1 MMKFFLTNN
10 FFIHGVILVAG
21 IIAAYLYLPMIALW
35 FLGYSFYGTYKLW
48 QKLFTHYKNKIVL
61 FAGGLVLAA
70 TALIAAQFSGAL
82 FLGLSFVYHRDIKP
96 RLITEVSPG
105 GKNTAILSRQDNNN
119 CYTVKMDEQIF
130 YTKASIY
137 HNTKWEWQGND
148 CFILKS
154 SDVGDIEFRIENG
167 VWKASPESLLRKK
180 QFEPDIKCHSDHA
193 E

>member
-1 MMKFFLTNN
+1 MKFFLTNN
-10 FFIHGVILVAG
+10 FFIHGVIIVAG

-35 FLGYSFYGTYKLW
+35 FLGYSFYGMYKLW

-82 FLGLSFVYHRDIKP
+82 FLGLGFVYYHDINP
-96 RLITEVSPG
+96 QSITEVSPD
-105 GKNTAILSRQDNNN
+105 GKITAVLSPKGNNK
-119 CYTVKMDEQIF
+119 CFTVEIAGQTF

-137 HNTKWEWQGND
+137 HNTKGEWQGND

-154 SDVGDIEFRIENG
+154 SDVGDIEFRKENSI
-167 VWKASPESLLRKK
+167 WKASPESLIRNK
-180 QFEPDIKCHSDHA
+180 ED
-193 E
+193 

>member
-1 MMKFFLTNN
+1 MMKFFLTNI

-82 FLGLSFVYHRDIKP
+82 FLGLSFVYYHDINP
-96 RLITEVSPG
+96 RLITEVSPDE
-105 GKNTAILSRQDNNN
+105 KNTAILSRQDNNN
-119 CYTVKMDEQIF
+119 CYTVKIVEQIF

-137 HNTKWEWQGND
+137 HNTKWECLGND

-154 SDVGDIEFRIENG
+154 SCVGDIEFRIENG
-167 VWKASPESLLRKK
+167 IWKASPESLIRKN
-180 QFEPDIKCHSDHA
+180 E

>member
-1 MMKFFLTNN
+1 MKKKIFLKNN
-10 FFIHGVILVAG
+10 VFIHGGIIFAG
-21 IIAAYLYLPMIALW
+21 IIVAWIYLPAIAIW

-70 TALIAAQFSGAL
+70 TALIAAQFSGGL

-119 CYTVKMDEQIF
+119 CYTVKIDEQIF

-137 HNTKWEWQGND
+137 HNTKWEWKGND
-148 CFILKS
+148 LFILKS

-167 VWKASPESLLRKK
+167 IWKATPESLIRKTSK
-180 QFEPDIKCHSDHA
+180 N
-193 E
+193 

>member
-21 IIAAYLYLPMIALW
+21 IIASYLYLPMIALW

-61 FAGGLVLAA
+61 FAGRLVLAA
-70 TALIAAQFSGAL
+70 TALIAVQFSGGL

-105 GKNTAILSRQDNNN
+105 RKNTAILSRRGNNK
-119 CYTVKMDEQIF
+119 CFTVKIEGQIF
-130 YTKASIY
+130 YTRASIY
-137 HNTKWEWQGND
+137 HNTKVEWKGD
-148 CFILKS
+148 ELFILKS
-154 SDVGDIEFRIENG
+154 SDVGDIEFRKENG
-167 VWKASPESLLRKK
+167 VWKASPESLIRKNV
-180 QFEPDIKCHSDHA
+180 D
-193 E
+193 

>member
-82 FLGLSFVYHRDIKP
+82 FLGLGFVYYHDINP
-96 RLITEVSPG
+96 QSITEVSPD
-105 GKNTAILSRQDNNN
+105 GKNIAILSMKDNDK
-119 CYTVKMDEQIF
+119 CFTIEIAGQTF

-137 HNTKWEWQGND
+137 HNTKLEWQGND

-154 SDVGDIEFRIENG
+154 SDVGDIEFRKENG
-167 VWKASPESLLRKK
+167 VWKASPESLIRKN
-180 QFEPDIKCHSDHA
+180 EG
-193 E
+193 